1 MLPKTACVGL
11 MALLYFHFYISV
23 AVWNLEILDYPV
35 YCNILKL
42 CLSVN
47 VF

>member
-1 MLPKTACVGL
+1 MLPKPACVGL
-11 MALLYFHFYISV
+11 MALLYLHFYISV
-23 AVWNLEILDYPV
+23 AVWNLEILDCPV

-42 CLSVN
+42 RLSVN